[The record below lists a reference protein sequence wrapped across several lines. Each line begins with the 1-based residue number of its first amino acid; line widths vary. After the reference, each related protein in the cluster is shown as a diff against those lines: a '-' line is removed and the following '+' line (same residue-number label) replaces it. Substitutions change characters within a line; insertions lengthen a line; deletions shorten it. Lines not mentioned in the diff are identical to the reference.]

1 MECRSEFL
9 LANVCLS
16 LTNEGHWY
24 GVIWLDSHSSCL
36 LLSNRTG
43 RENPGTHRP
52 HLFYIYRGI
61 LELKPSKALPFWHSI
76 ILNFTPQKE
85 KKKTLHTFLSWDK
98 VGQELLA
105 AIPFILWLGTLSTM
119 AVISAQGVHDLK
131 TLPRVTGWETERQAI
146 IGPWH
151 QWRRLNQNVQKG
163 SRVGMS
169 GGVYECF
176 FFFASPVALLVDAP
190 PSSWGLHASICLCRC
205 SASVECTAFPWIP
218 SPEPPPRLSP
228 SASGPA
234 PLPPP
239 RFLPPW
245 PASPPRLGLLWS
257 SARGGT
263 ISRTEGRWDISGS
276 SSSGIGLYQISPSS
290 SASFSSAGSTLRGWG
305 DTLVWL
311 MFTWIKTATEVEH

>member
-1 MECRSEFL
+1 MDIVSSVECRSEFL

-176 FFFASPVALLVDAP
+176 LFLPHLLLCWWMP
-190 PSSWGLHASICLCRC
+190 PPPPEVCTR
-205 SASVECTAFPWIP
+205 ASVCADVVPLWNVQH
-218 SPEPPPRLSP
+218 SPESHLLNRRQGFPRVPPARRRCRPPGSCHRDPHPLP
-228 SASGPA
+228 GWASSGA
-234 PLPPP
+234 PL
-239 RFLPPW
+239 
-245 PASPPRLGLLWS
+245 
-257 SARGGT
+257 
-263 ISRTEGRWDISGS
+263 EGE
-276 SSSGIGLYQISPSS
+276 P
-290 SASFSSAGSTLRGWG
+290 
-305 DTLVWL
+305 
-311 MFTWIKTATEVEH
+311 